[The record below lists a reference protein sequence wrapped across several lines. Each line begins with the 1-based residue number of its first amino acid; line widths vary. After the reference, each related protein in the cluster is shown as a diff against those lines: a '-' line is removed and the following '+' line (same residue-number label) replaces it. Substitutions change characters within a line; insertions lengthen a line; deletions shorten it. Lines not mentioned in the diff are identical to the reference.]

1 LASSNPPTPSVSATQ
16 IWTDDATYV
25 STTSSDETV
34 WLIGFVRV
42 QKTATFTFILQTN
55 GNGALFLSTDDS
67 PANKVLIATT
77 APNNQSNPIVLQNNT
92 K

>member
-1 LASSNPPTPSVSATQ
+1 MASSTPPSPSGSATQ
-16 IWTDDATYV
+16 AWTDDASYV
-25 STTSSDETV
+25 STTYSDETV

-42 QKTATFTFILQTN
+42 VKTATFTFTLLTN

-67 PANKVLIATT
+67 PANKVLIADAT
-77 APNNQSNPIVLQNNT
+77 ANIQSNPISLQNDT